1 MRKLLLNSSLFI
13 LGAIFLFS
21 FFPLKDLLI
30 EEWRN
35 EKYGVEV
42 IIFKKDNLYYGNVT
56 EAGNEKGNE
65 KLKKGPM
72 QVLKNFKKTSDST
85 YCCGSIYL
93 PKVGIN
99 ISSNILMNNSKT
111 LTVTEYILGIKTE
124 SNWNRIE

>member
-30 EEWRN
+30 GEWRN

-56 EAGNEKGNE
+56 EAGNEK
-65 KLKKGPM
+65 LKKGPM
-72 QVLKNFKKTSDST
+72 QVLKNFKKM
-85 YCCGSIYL
+85 G
-93 PKVGIN
+93 
-99 ISSNILMNNSKT
+99 
-111 LTVTEYILGIKTE
+111 VTKAV
-124 SNWNRIE
+124 